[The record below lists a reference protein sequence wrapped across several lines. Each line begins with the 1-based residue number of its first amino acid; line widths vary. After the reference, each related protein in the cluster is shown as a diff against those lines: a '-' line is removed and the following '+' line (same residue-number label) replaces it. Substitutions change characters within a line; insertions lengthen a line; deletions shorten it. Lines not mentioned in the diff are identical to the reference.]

1 MVLARKT
8 TLAAVC
14 AVALALLAGCGN
26 KAEVNNEGQAGAHSQ
41 PGTEGLAVTLSGLEY
56 TVYITRELNLK
67 IPPDSDFYRGPEA
80 PPGQTLYGVFIQV
93 CNRHNP
99 AKRSASTFKVTD
111 NQGNEFQPTPAGANN
126 PFAYSPRTLAKDEC
140 IPQAGSP
147 AQLGPAAAS
156 MILFKLPL
164 TNTENRPLV
173 FDIQSPTGQSKSVQ
187 LDL

>member
-14 AVALALLAGCGN
+14 AVALALLAGCGKGTN
-26 KAEVNNEGQAGAHSQ
+26 GA
-41 PGTEGLAVTLSGLEY
+41 PNTEGLTLKLSGLEY

-67 IPPDSDFYRGPEA
+67 TPPDQDYYKGPEA
-80 PPGQTLYGVFIQV
+80 PPGQTFYGVFIQV
-93 CNRHNP
+93 CNP
-99 AKRSASTFKVTD
+99 KGSPKRSASTFKVTD

-126 PFAYSPRTLAKDEC
+126 PFAYAPRTLAKNEC

-147 AQLGPAAAS
+147 AQLGPAQAS

-164 TNTENRPLV
+164 SNTENRPLV
-173 FDIQSPTGQSKSVQ
+173 FDIQSPTGQSQS
-187 LDL
+187 LDLDL

>member
-14 AVALALLAGCGN
+14 AVAVALLAGCGN
-26 KAEVNNEGQAGAHSQ
+26 DTKGT
-41 PGTEGLAVTLSGLEY
+41 PTTEGKTFTLSGLEY

-67 IPPDSDFYRGPEA
+67 TPPDQDYYKGPEA
-80 PPGQTLYGVFIQV
+80 PPGQTFYGVFIQV
-93 CNRHNP
+93 CNP
-99 AKRSASTFKVTD
+99 KGSPKRSASSFKVTD

-147 AQLGPAAAS
+147 AQLGPAQAS

-164 TNTENRPLV
+164 SNTENRPLV
-173 FDIQSPTGQSKSVQ
+173 FDIQSPTGQSQSID

>member
-14 AVALALLAGCGN
+14 AVAVALLAGCGSDS
-26 KAEVNNEGQAGAHSQ
+26 KGT
-41 PGTEGLAVTLSGLEY
+41 PTTEGKTFTLSGLEY

-67 IPPDSDFYRGPEA
+67 VPPDEDYYKGPEA
-80 PPGQTLYGVFIQV
+80 PPGQTLYGVFVQV
-93 CNRHNP
+93 CNP
-99 AKRSASTFKVTD
+99 KGSPKRSASSFKVTD

-126 PFAYSPRTLAKDEC
+126 PFAYSPRTLAKQEC
-140 IPQAGSP
+140 LPPAGSA
-147 AQLGPAAAS
+147 AQLGPAQAL

-164 TNTENRPLV
+164 SNTENRPLE
-173 FDIQSPTGQSKSVQ
+173 FDVQSPTGQSQTVD

>member
-14 AVALALLAGCGN
+14 AVALALLAGCGSETN
-26 KAEVNNEGQAGAHSQ
+26 GA
-41 PGTEGLAVTLSGLEY
+41 PKTEGMTLKLSGLEY

-67 IPPDSDFYRGPEA
+67 TPPDSDYYKGPEA
-80 PPGQTLYGVFIQV
+80 PPGQTFYGVFIQV
-93 CNRHNP
+93 CNP
-99 AKRSASTFKVTD
+99 KGSPKRSASTFKVTD

-147 AQLGPAAAS
+147 AQLGPAQAS

-164 TNTENRPLV
+164 SNTENRPLV
-173 FDIQSPTGQSKSVQ
+173 FDIQSPTGQSQSVD